1 MLTNGSER
9 PYTTKMAF
17 FKNISHKKNIAYLFS
32 CAIFFAVTSCEE
44 DLAKNAAKQSKN
56 FPSQIIDNAH
66 IIQRDSGFVTM
77 RAVAPVIEK
86 YELIDS
92 PYTIAR
98 KGIDIQFFD
107 KKKPKVPGTIKAKY
121 AKFYDYK
128 QFYEARGDVRIKTN
142 ENQRFAM
149 QSVFWDQRKKRIYTK
164 DTVYVTMED
173 GSTLVGAHGMTAKD
187 DFSEYVFY
195 QNSGDFST
203 NQLKM
208 SEK

>member
-9 PYTTKMAF
+9 PYTTKMTF
-17 FKNISHKKNIAYLFS
+17 FKNISYKKNIAYLFS

>member
-9 PYTTKMAF
+9 PYTTKMTF
-17 FKNISHKKNIAYLFS
+17 FKNISYKKNIAYLFS

-107 KKKPKVPGTIKAKY
+107 KKKPKVPGTIRAKY

-187 DFSEYVFY
+187 DFSEYVFF